1 MHSIFPYIHIPIYK
15 LSSNFV
21 VEAFGVLVAIGVIMG
36 AWLAV
41 RRAERLKLD
50 VNLLIDSF
58 FVVIPGGF
66 ALAHWVAL
74 FAYFPERVARD
85 PLQIVYFW
93 AGISSFGGIL
103 GGLLVAWIFFYYK
116 KVETRPYLETLAFG
130 LIPGFTMGRVG
141 CTVAH
146 DHAGMWMV
154 NNANNP
160 LLVGTS
166 GIRKA
171 ILPTVQEPAFWIFAI
186 VVALSTMLIVS
197 IIRENRF
204 MTGSNLLAG
213 GLVLVLLVL
222 ASPAFPEIL
231 RSLAIPWPVS
241 SSFKTNPHQFG
252 AHLFW
257 GDSNLLL
264 NGKQVLVKTR
274 LAFDLGLIELIFYI
288 FLICGIAAL
297 AYGKKPRRDSTI
309 LAVWFISYAP
319 VRFLLDYLRVWDKR
333 YFGLTPG
340 QYLCICMFLIGVYFY
355 ATMPEQRW
363 GEYVPPSDEET
374 ATAEA

>member
-1 MHSIFPYIHIPIYK
+1 MQSIFPYIHIPIYK

-21 VEAFGVLVAIGVIMG
+21 VEAFGVLVAIGVILG
-36 AWLAV
+36 AWLSV
-41 RRAERLKLD
+41 RRAERLGLN

-74 FAYFPERVARD
+74 FAYFPERVKQD
-85 PLQIVYFW
+85 PLQIIYFW

-103 GGLLVAWIFFYYK
+103 GGLLVAWLFFYYK
-116 KVETRPYLETLAFG
+116 KVNTRPYLETLAWG

-154 NNANNP
+154 NEASNP

-166 GIRKA
+166 GVRKA
-171 ILPTVQEPAFWIFAI
+171 ILPTLQDPVFWVFAG
-186 VVALSTMLIVS
+186 VVALATMLIVS
-197 IIRENRF
+197 LVKENKF
-204 MTGSNLLAG
+204 LHKTNLLIGA
-213 GLVLVLLVL
+213 LVVVLLVL
-222 ASPAFPEIL
+222 ASPAFPELL
-231 RSLAIPWPVS
+231 RSMAIPWPVS
-241 SSFKTNPHQFG
+241 GVFKTNPHQFG

-257 GDSNLLL
+257 SDSNLLL
-264 NGKQVLVKTR
+264 NGKQVWVKTR
-274 LAFDLGLIELIFYI
+274 LAYDLGLIELLFYI
-288 FLICGIAAL
+288 FLICGLAAL
-297 AYGKKPRRDSTI
+297 AYGKPRRESTI
-309 LAVWFISYAP
+309 LAIWFISYAP
-319 VRFLLDYLRVWDKR
+319 VRFLLDYLRVWDRR

-355 ATMPEQRW
+355 ATMPEERW
-363 GEYVPPSDEET
+363 GEYVPPTEQEP
-374 ATAEA
+374 ATSKE